1 MIQVYLE
8 GHAYKH
14 DLFELIRVFFPGRQ
28 INFVEKEKR
37 GKCKYL
43 IESIL
48 TEKSGNFFKI
58 TNLYKD
64 SQLIKT
70 IREEINDKMYK
81 GLDRE
86 SLIKLRIK
94 RGVYLILSSS
104 LDIDLPWGILTGI
117 RPVKLVHDFYEKEME
132 NKIRYILEKEYKLD
146 ETRVELLLQVAA
158 IQKQH
163 IYPLDQ
169 DRYSLYIGIPFCP
182 TRCSYCSFPSYAL
195 AGKTYKA
202 QPYIDTL
209 IYEINSIKD
218 LMAGKKI
225 NTVYIGGGTPTAVS
239 RKQLES
245 VIESVQTG
253 FNGEIKE
260 FTVEAGR
267 PDTIDR
273 DMLKMLRDKGVTRIS
288 INPQTMNGD
297 TLKLIGR
304 NHSPKSIIRAY
315 NLAKSVGFDIINMD
329 IILGLPG
336 ETPEDL
342 QYTLERIE
350 ELDPENLTI
359 HILSLKRGSK
369 LYNAGYKHIGKVNAE
384 IEEMLDLTKEFTY
397 KMNLLPYY
405 LYRQKQILGN
415 LENVGYAKR
424 GMECVYNIAMMEE
437 KETVIGLGL
446 GSVSK
451 IFYPKENRIQRVPNF
466 KGLDDYIRRVDEL
479 IARKKHYI
487 I

>member
-1 MIQVYLE
+1 
-8 GHAYKH
+8 
-14 DLFELIRVFFPGRQ
+14 
-28 INFVEKEKR
+28 
-37 GKCKYL
+37 
-43 IESIL
+43 
-48 TEKSGNFFKI
+48 
-58 TNLYKD
+58 
-64 SQLIKT
+64 
-70 IREEINDKMYK
+70 
-81 GLDRE
+81 
-86 SLIKLRIK
+86 
-94 RGVYLILSSS
+94 
-104 LDIDLPWGILTGI
+104 
-117 RPVKLVHDFYEKEME
+117 
-132 NKIRYILEKEYKLD
+132 
-146 ETRVELLLQVAA
+146 
-158 IQKQH
+158 
-163 IYPLDQ
+163 
-169 DRYSLYIGIPFCP
+169 
-182 TRCSYCSFPSYAL
+182 
-195 AGKTYKA
+195 
-202 QPYIDTL
+202 
-209 IYEINSIKD
+209 
-218 LMAGKKI
+218 MAGKKI

-273 DMLKMLRDKGVTRIS
+273 DMLKMLKDKGVTRIS